1 MDEGP
6 EQDAVAP
13 AAPDDTTA
21 LPVPPDQVKLT
32 KADRL
37 EAKAARLREA
47 HERAAAAA
55 PPQVPAGARR
65 IGGWPLV
72 AAGVL
77 VLALVAAVVFLA
89 VRLGQQSSKV
99 DDLGK
104 QVASASAQSLARDSA
119 VATATK
125 YAIDFGSY
133 DYAKL
138 DQDFQV
144 VSSHLTPAFASKYK
158 QISQQ
163 LRSVIVQYKG
173 KSTAT
178 VGGAGVES
186 LRGKQA
192 VVLIFLDQT
201 VTTTQSKT
209 PRVDRNRVKMTM
221 QRQPRGTWLISDL
234 VLA

>member
-1 MDEGP
+1 MEEDAEKAATQPVEQPHAP
-6 EQDAVAP
+6 EP
-13 AAPDDTTA
+13 
-21 LPVPPDQVKLT
+21 VKLT

-47 HERAAAAA
+47 QERAVAAR
-55 PPQVPAGARR
+55 PDTPAGRR
-65 IGGWPLV
+65 GIGGGWPLV
-72 AAGVL
+72 AVGIL

-89 VRLGQQSSKV
+89 VRLGQQSSKA

-104 QVASASAQSLARDSA
+104 QVASASARALAQDSA
-119 VATATK
+119 VSTATK

-138 DQDFQV
+138 DQDFRV

-173 KSTAT
+173 KSTAV
-178 VGGAGVES
+178 VGGAGIES
-186 LRGKQA
+186 LRDNQA

-209 PRVDRNRVKMTM
+209 PRIDRNRVKMTM
-221 QRQPRGTWLISDL
+221 QRQPGGTWLISDL